1 MGAFAFEIGGL
12 G

>member
-1 MGAFAFEIGGL
+1 MGAFAFEIGDL